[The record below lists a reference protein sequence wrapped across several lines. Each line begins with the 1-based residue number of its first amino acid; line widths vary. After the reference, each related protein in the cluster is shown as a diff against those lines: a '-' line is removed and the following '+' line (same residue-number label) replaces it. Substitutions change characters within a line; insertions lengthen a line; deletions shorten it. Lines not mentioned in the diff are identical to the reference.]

1 MLQKLTLFF
10 FAYYYLRAQQIF
22 MLQEIDVASCRGTSY
37 TKMSSLQ
44 LAFSLHSG
52 QTSPPISQNFEF
64 ESVQK
69 FTGPRCPE
77 GPDKPNFTWMIVISF
92 WPHIQLNKELKFKFP
107 HLSAF
112 LFAKLWWKL
121 RTRRSFATF
130 SHEDICR
137 HSINACAC
145 CDWANQI
152 FSFYCPFTI
161 PCRSTKSFFVCMC
174 LCVR

>member
-1 MLQKLTLFF
+1 MTRLSNTGNIFWCHLCCAASWCCLLRVLPQHVATLFF
-10 FAYYYLRAQQIF
+10 FAYYYPRAQQIF
-22 MLQEIDVASCRGTSY
+22 MLQEIDVASCSGTSY

-52 QTSPPISQNFEF
+52 QTSLPISQSFEF

-69 FTGPRCPE
+69 FTGLRWPE

-92 WPHIQLNKELKFKFP
+92 WPQIQLNKKLKFKFP

-112 LFAKLWWKL
+112 LFAKLWWEL

-145 CDWANQI
+145 CDWAN
-152 FSFYCPFTI
+152 
-161 PCRSTKSFFVCMC
+161 
-174 LCVR
+174 